1 VFSRLRAALIA
12 VVMVA
17 MLGGLPAIVPRAHAD
32 PRGVTVATYDI
43 EPFVIT
49 EGNVKYGF
57 TIDLLDEIAKRT
69 GWTYTYTEGGTVAGL
84 LKAVSD
90 GRADLAASNI
100 SITAER
106 QKRFNFSQ
114 PIIAAGLQIA
124 VPAKT
129 TQRVQPGL
137 VDFVKLLFSH
147 TVLVWLLAALA
158 LTIVPA
164 HVIWLMERGDSGSMV
179 STSYFPGIFQA
190 FGWGLGML
198 AAAPFD
204 PPRRWPI
211 RMVTVL
217 WTFVSIIFVA
227 YYTAILTSN
236 LTVDRIQSQIGS
248 PADLIGKKV
257 CTVANTT
264 SPPALERLGVPF
276 TGVGKIEDC
285 YDGLGKGAFDAIVY
299 DAPVLQYWVSH
310 QGTGIAYT
318 GLPKI
323 DDCYAGLTEGG
334 FDAVVYDAPVLE
346 YYVNHQ
352 GAGIAAMAGPIFKD
366 EDYGIVFPRGSK
378 LKDDADEALLSMQE
392 DGTYGLLMQKWFGKA
407 R

>member
-1 VFSRLRAALIA
+1 MVFLVATLGALPG
-12 VVMVA
+12 
-17 MLGGLPAIVPRAHAD
+17 LGPAAHAE
-32 PRGVTVATYDI
+32 PRTVTVATYNL

-57 TIDLLDEIAKRT
+57 TVDLLNEIAKRT
-69 GWTYTYTEGGTVAGL
+69 GWTYTYLDGGNVKGL
-84 LKAVSD
+84 LDAIATGK
-90 GRADLAASNI
+90 ADLAACNI

-106 QKRFNFSQ
+106 EKRFNFTQ
-114 PIIAAGLQIA
+114 PIIAAGLQII
-124 VPAKT
+124 VPADAT
-129 TQRVQPGL
+129 ERAEPGL

-147 TVLVWLLAALA
+147 TMLVWLLAALA

-164 HVIWLMERGDSGSMV
+164 HIIWLLERGNPGSMV
-179 STSYFPGIFQA
+179 STKYLPGIFQA

-211 RMVTVL
+211 RAVVVL

-236 LTVDRIQSQIGS
+236 LTVSRIQSQIGS
-248 PADLIGKKV
+248 PSDLIGKRV

-264 SPPALERLGVPF
+264 SPPSLDRLGVR
-276 TGVGKIEDC
+276 
-285 YDGLGKGAFDAIVY
+285 
-299 DAPVLQYWVSH
+299 
-310 QGTGIAYT
+310 YT

-323 DDCYAGLTEGG
+323 EDCYAGLKDGN

-346 YYVNHQ
+346 YYVNHS
-352 GAGIAAMAGPIFKD
+352 GAGIAAMAGPVFKD
-366 EDYGIVFPRGSK
+366 EDYGIAFPLDSP
-378 LKDDADEALLSMQE
+378 LKEEADQALLSMEE
-392 DGTYGLLMQKWFGKA
+392 DGSYDLLKQKWFG
-407 R
+407 RIR

>member
-1 VFSRLRAALIA
+1 MFSRLRAALIT
-12 VVMVA
+12 VLLVA
-17 MLGGLPAIVPRAHAD
+17 MIGGLPAMVPRAHAE
-32 PRGVTVATYDI
+32 PRAVTVATYDV

-49 EGNVKYGF
+49 QGNVKYGF
-57 TIDLLDEIAKRT
+57 TIDVLDEIAKRT
-69 GWTYTYTEGGTVAGL
+69 DWTYTYLDGGTVPGL
-84 LKAVSD
+84 LQAVAE

-100 SITAER
+100 SITSDRE
-106 QKRFNFSQ
+106 KRFNFSQ
-114 PIIAAGLQIA
+114 PIIAAGLQII

-137 VDFVKLLFSH
+137 VDFVRLLFSH
-147 TVLVWLLAALA
+147 TMLVWLLAALA

-164 HVIWLMERGDSGSMV
+164 HVIWLMERGDPGSMV
-179 STSYFPGIFQA
+179 ATPYFPGIFQA

-204 PPRRWPI
+204 PPQRWPI

-248 PADLIGKKV
+248 PADLVGKKV

-276 TGVGKIEDC
+276 TGVEKIEDC
-285 YDGLGKGAFDAIVY
+285 YDGLEKDTFDAVVY
-299 DAPVLQYWVSH
+299 DAPVLQYWVNH
-310 QGTGIAYT
+310 EGTGIA
-318 GLPKI
+318 
-323 DDCYAGLTEGG
+323 
-334 FDAVVYDAPVLE
+334 AV
-346 YYVNHQ
+346 
-352 GAGIAAMAGPIFKD
+352 AGPIFKD
-366 EDYGIVFPRGSK
+366 EDYGIVFPPGSR

-392 DGTYGLLMQKWFGKA
+392 DGTYNLLMQKWFGKA